1 MTAQEL
7 SEAEVQWRERYA
19 SMKEA
24 IDNLKLQPSE
34 LPSED
39 SLDYLDFDSS
49 ESSRGEQDVWDFI
62 SDDEEDDDDLGFYAE
77 DGVDGDLDAHVP
89 TYSVEWLTM
98 KCSGLA
104 AKSGLD
110 TDVLLTQILH
120 LLGSGRSEDEI
131 QSSLTDI
138 VGFEDLD
145 LIIELLAHRSELTAS
160 AASPAGDQSGSRLL
174 TRAERED
181 ALRHQDHEH
190 KTRDLA
196 AASAREPQY
205 PHVYKAHNA
214 GSILSHTGRKYGLPP
229 GSERLEFEKYEEYFV
244 PAGKK
249 GTLGPGQK
257 LVEIKDLDGLCR
269 NTFKGYKAL
278 NRMQSLVYPVAYKT
292 SENMLICAPTGA
304 VRDSQLPALK

>member
-24 IDNLKLQPSE
+24 IENLELQPSE
-34 LPSED
+34 PPSED
-39 SLDYLDFDSS
+39 SLDDLDFDSS
-49 ESSRGEQDVWDFI
+49 ASSRGEQDVWDFI
-62 SDDEEDDDDLGFYAE
+62 SDDEEEDDDMGFYAE
-77 DGVDGDLDAHVP
+77 DGVDGGVDADMP
-89 TYSVEWLTM
+89 AYGVEWLTM

-104 AKSGLD
+104 AKNGLA
-110 TDVLLTQILH
+110 TDVLLTQILD
-120 LLGSGRSEDEI
+120 LLGSGRSEDEL

-160 AASPAGDQSGSRLL
+160 SASPAGGQSGSRLL
-174 TRAERED
+174 TKAERED
-181 ALRHQDHEH
+181 ALRRQDHEH
-190 KTRDLA
+190 KTQSLA

-205 PHVYKAHNA
+205 PHVYKAYNA
-214 GSILSHTGRKYGLPP
+214 GSILSHSGRKYGLPP

-304 VRDSQLPALK
+304 VRTPDFQC